1 MSCLVPKIS
10 LSFLTILLSASVAL
24 ASGGEEHG
32 GGHGEK
38 KEAAPKEV
46 KSREESYGVVQA
58 RVAALEAKIKAGET
72 EIQKLILEKQHTKDP
87 AKVNEIL
94 GHMMTLHKDMEKNL
108 KDYDRER
115 TLLKYRYPEKG
126 LADKREYE
134 RIDLKSIEEME
145 NQMSLGSS
153 VKRTLKKVRSQYET
167 PEDVKKVE
175 ASEAADGHKKPAP
188 QAPASLTDPVILKK

>member
-1 MSCLVPKIS
+1 MSCLVLKIS
-10 LSFLTILLSASVAL
+10 SSFLTILLSASVAL
-24 ASGGEEHG
+24 ASGGEEG
-32 GGHGEK
+32 GK
-38 KEAAPKEV
+38 PADAKDAPKEV
-46 KSREESYGVVQA
+46 KPREESYGVVQA
-58 RVAALEAKIKAGET
+58 RVAALEAKIRAGET

-94 GHMMTLHKDMEKNL
+94 QHMMTLHKDLAKNL
-108 KDYDRER
+108 KDYDKER

-153 VKRTLKKVRSQYET
+153 VKRTLKKVRTQYEA

-175 ASEAADGHKKPAP
+175 ASEAADGHKKSVP

>member
-38 KEAAPKEV
+38 KDAPKEV

-58 RVAALEAKIKAGET
+58 RVAALEAKIRAGET

-94 GHMMTLHKDMEKNL
+94 NHMMTLHKDMEKNL
-108 KDYDRER
+108 KDYDKDR

-153 VKRTLKKVRSQYET
+153 VKRTLKKVRTQYDT

-175 ASEAADGHKKPAP
+175 ASEAEGHKKSAP